1 MLPVVICGNYQYHRN
16 VVYWRDLQLPDII
29 EKIPLAVIVTRPN
42 GWIDYANSQA
52 HLLLDMPEGSLRA
65 RDVTDFRTSS
75 HFLRQGWADGT
86 SEFAKWRDEA
96 RYCTGRGRQVRVLET
111 LWPVHDEAGEV
122 SCFIHFLQTLH
133 VSPVLPAHFE

>member
-1 MLPVVICGNYQYHRN
+1 VCWRNLPLSN
-16 VVYWRDLQLPDII
+16 VI

-52 HLLLDMPEGSLRA
+52 HLLLDMPEGSLRT

-75 HFLRQGWADGT
+75 RFLRRGWPDRS
-86 SEFAKWRDEA
+86 SEFARWRDEA

-111 LWPVHDEAGEV
+111 LWPVHDAAGEV
-122 SCFIHFLQTLH
+122 SGFIHFLQALH

>member
-1 MLPVVICGNYQYHRN
+1 VS
-16 VVYWRDLQLPDII
+16 WRDLHLANII

-65 RDVTDFRTSS
+65 RDVTDFRTSTR
-75 HFLRQGWADGT
+75 FLRPDGFDRT

-111 LWPVHDEAGEV
+111 LWPVHDAAGEV
-122 SCFIHFLQTLH
+122 SCFIHFLQTVH
-133 VSPVLPAHFE
+133 AAPVSPGRAE

>member
-1 MLPVVICGNYQYHRN
+1 VIFGNCQYHPIA
-16 VVYWRDLQLPDII
+16 VSWRTLHLSNII